1 MAGDSKLPGAHFI
14 IGGDGTHRGAYEMAE
29 LMKEKNWNCSAPWL
43 QGDTLQLGNV
53 NQHEPTDPMKVGV
66 DQYVFDSCVA
76 VCV

>member
-1 MAGDSKLPGAHFI
+1 
-14 IGGDGTHRGAYEMAE
+14 MAE